1 MPTYDEEDLQAAIAA
16 YNRRDYASV
25 SRTSRA
31 FGVPQTTLQRRLQ
44 NQNSIIRGN
53 TKQQILTPIEEAT
66 LES

>member
-1 MPTYDEEDLQAAIAA
+1 MPTYDKEDLQAAIAA

-44 NQNSIIRGN
+44 NRNSIIRGS
-53 TKQQILTPIEEAT
+53 TK
-66 LES
+66 